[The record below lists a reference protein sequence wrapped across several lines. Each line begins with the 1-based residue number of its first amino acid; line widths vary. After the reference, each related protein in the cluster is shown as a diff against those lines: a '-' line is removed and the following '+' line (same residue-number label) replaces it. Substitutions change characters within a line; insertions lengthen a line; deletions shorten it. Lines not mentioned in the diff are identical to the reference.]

1 MRKVVFT
8 VIALFVISVGSAMA
22 ADWPQ
27 YRGLTGDGI
36 SLEKGINKNWQQ
48 TPPKLLWKTQMSDDG
63 YAGPAA
69 FKGKIYIIDHK
80 ETNDVV
86 RGIDINTGKDVWS
99 YIYQD
104 ADKSNYGF
112 TRSTPAIN
120 EDSIYITS
128 RLGLVGCIDLKTGN
142 GKWGG
147 YLEKDLNGRKPQW
160 DFSASPL
167 IDGTKIILVPG
178 AQDGCVVA
186 LDKTNGNIVW
196 KAGDDKAS
204 YSTPVKAKIQGK
216 LQYVVFSATGVGGY
230 DAAAGTPYWFVPWKT
245 QYNVNSAQPIVIGN
259 SVFIS
264 SGYGRGCA
272 LIDVAADMSAKI
284 RWENK
289 VIQAHFNSSVT
300 VGGYIYG
307 IGDPGNLVCLEP
319 GTGKVAWSKDGFEKG
334 SVIVVDGVLIA
345 QDGANGAVAMVAC
358 DPSEYKELGR
368 FTPLGGQSWTNP
380 IFADGKLIVRNKT
393 TLACYSLK

>member
-1 MRKVVFT
+1 MRNVLLILT
-8 VIALFVISVGSAMA
+8 ALFVISIGSAIA

-27 YRGLTGDGI
+27 YRGLNGDGI
-36 SLEKGINKNWQQ
+36 SLEKGVNKNWSQK
-48 TPPKLLWKTQMSDDG
+48 PPKLLWKTQMSDDG
-63 YAGPAA
+63 YAGPAT
-69 FKGKIYIIDHK
+69 FKGNVYIIDHK
-80 ETNDVV
+80 EANDVV

-99 YIYQD
+99 YTYQD

-112 TRSTPAIN
+112 TRSTPVIN

-128 RLGLVGCIDLKTGN
+128 RLGLIGCIDLKTGN

-147 YLEKDLNGRKPQW
+147 YLEKNLNGRKPKW
-160 DFSASPL
+160 DFSASPF
-167 IDGTKIILVPG
+167 IDGNKVIVVPG
-178 AQDGCVVA
+178 AKDGCVVA
-186 LDKTNGNIVW
+186 LDKTNGSILW
-196 KAGDDKAS
+196 KGGDDAAG

-216 LQYVVFSATGVGGY
+216 LQYVVFSATGIGGY
-230 DAAAGTPYWFVPWKT
+230 DATTGIPYWFVPWKT
-245 QYNVNSAQPIVIGN
+245 QYNVNAAQPIVVGN

-272 LIDVAADMSAKI
+272 LVDIATDMSAKI

-289 VIQAHFNSSVT
+289 AIQAHFNSAVI

-345 QDGANGAVAMVAC
+345 QDGSSGAIAMVAC
-358 DPSEYKELGR
+358 NPSEYNELGR

-380 IFADGKLIVRNKT
+380 IVTDGKLIVRNKT
-393 TLACYSLK
+393 TLACFSLK